1 MWRNVFAVLACVPLC
16 AAAQGGNVPGRD
28 LLTFPVTLVVEGPA
42 TGDASGVGLWNPAL
56 TLLPTG
62 SRWRI
67 AAGAM
72 TAPTD
77 AAINA
82 QYGGFS
88 HSWRGTTVSVSVLRS
103 SVGRLLRTDSD
114 PLSLGEEVPYETVLL
129 TAGVARRIAKHVV
142 LGLAA
147 HARSGLLDGISRSA
161 NSLDA
166 GLLVDHL
173 TPLDVSVGASSF
185 LHTTWTGAGS
195 ELAAL
200 LLGVD
205 GRVFGTDSVHTL
217 RAGYSYQRAVGL
229 YSEQFAYGAG
239 RWSMFEL
246 RGGTVRTDIYG
257 QTNWRLRLG
266 MVARYGGYT
275 VGVAREETPN
285 GFAPSYQFTLST
297 LLP

>member
-1 MWRNVFAVLACVPLC
+1 MWRNVFAVLVCVPLC

-28 LLTFPVTLVVEGPA
+28 LLTFPVTLVVESPA
-42 TGDASGVGLWNPAL
+42 TGDASGVGIWNPAL
-56 TLLPTG
+56 ALLPTG
-62 SRWRI
+62 SRWRL

-77 AAINA
+77 ASINA
-82 QYGGFS
+82 QYGGIS
-88 HSWRGTTVSVSVLRS
+88 RSWLGTTMSVSVLRS

-114 PLSLGEEVPYETVLL
+114 PLSLGEEVPYQTVLL
-129 TAGVARRIAKHVV
+129 TAGLSRRLAPHVV
-142 LGLAA
+142 GGIAV
-147 HARSGLLDGISRSA
+147 HARSGLLDGFSRSA

-166 GLLVDHL
+166 GVLLDHI
-173 TPLDVSVGASSF
+173 TPLDLNVGASTF
-185 LHTTWTGAGS
+185 LHTTWTGAGREIAS
-195 ELAAL
+195 V
-200 LLGVD
+200 LLGAD
-205 GRVFGTDSVHTL
+205 GRVFGTDSVHTV

-266 MVARYGGYT
+266 LVARYGGYT

-297 LLP
+297 LVP